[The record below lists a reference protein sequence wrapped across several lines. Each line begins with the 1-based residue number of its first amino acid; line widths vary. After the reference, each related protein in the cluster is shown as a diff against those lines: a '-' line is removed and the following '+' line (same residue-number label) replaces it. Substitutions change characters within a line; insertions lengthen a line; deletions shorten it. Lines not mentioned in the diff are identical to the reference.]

1 VHGFLEGLEEIE
13 YVEEELRRFGDPGLL
28 LTNVNSPG
36 DLDLARREA
45 RR

>member
-1 VHGFLEGLEEIE
+1 MHKFMEGVYEGE
-13 YVEEELRRFGDPGLL
+13 YVGEELRRFGDPGLL
-28 LTNVNSPG
+28 LMNVNSPG